1 VTSDRYSPEVQ
12 GAIDHL
18 QAGGR
23 LFLIEEKP
31 YPAPHQAVII
41 HGDERYSISYNDFAF
56 LLTRNIIHLIG
67 STTIDG
73 FPAEEF
79 IFTQS

>member
-1 VTSDRYSPEVQ
+1 MTSDRYSPEVQ
-12 GAIDHL
+12 GAIDRL

-41 HGDERYSISYNDFAF
+41 LEDERYSISYNDFAF
-56 LLTRNIIHLIG
+56 LLTRNIIHFVG
-67 STTIDG
+67 PTTLDG
-73 FPAEEF
+73 FSAEEF
-79 IFTQS
+79 GFTQS